1 MKLRVGGVCSMV
13 TSFIVVVDAGTDFGF
28 PDGASSILL
37 FTEALLGEVIGV
49 SWLGIVTLLDQISST
64 TNVFCF
70 VASSRFGINFPV
82 SKSVVGRA

>member
-1 MKLRVGGVCSMV
+1 MKLRIGGVCSIV
-13 TSFIVVVDAGTDFGF
+13 TSSIAVVDVDTDFGL

-37 FTEALLGEVIGV
+37 VSVALLGEVIGV
-49 SWLGIVTLLDQISST
+49 SWLGAGTLLDQICST

-70 VASSRFGINFPV
+70 VTSSSFGVNLPV